1 MNRYVKS
8 PDVIT
13 FQDCVNKNY
22 NLSASLFTKLIMKN
36 TNCLKVSD
44 FLTKKLSIK
53 DLGSE
58 IGSTSYIDKSTYFF
72 MRTKALQK
80 NSFIPEITSESVLP
94 MKPKDFIKMNL
105 KKGDLII
112 SKDSNIGEAA
122 ILEKD
127 YPDFML
133 SGAIYKLPVKEEL
146 RYYLFAMIKHDI
158 FREQLDSIVPK
169 GATIRHAKT
178 LFLDCLIPLPN
189 ENKGDVIKYIS
200 ELTQA
205 IIEKETLIKSR
216 HEQILKKIEE
226 ELKNN
231 QKENEFKY
239 SLPTFSEVM
248 ETGRLDTGIYGEY
261 FKETNFLVTNY
272 KYGSKDLLS
281 KGFTYARGSSL
292 EINALKTRIDSDVL
306 RKGFY
311 ELVIPTNISQYGF
324 VEKSFYIG
332 TPAKLKEVQK
342 GDIIFGGEGFGKGR
356 TYVVI
361 ENTTNVVTN
370 YHGIRIINQNQ
381 NLAESIFVRCFL
393 AYWREKGM
401 IDCIG
406 VGGSGGHC
414 APMYFPL
421 IEIPNFPEN
430 KQKEI
435 VKLYYNPNVTYN
447 SSNFTLENF
456 LSNDSIFNQAAGI
469 YELDKSAKYLK
480 KLLNEAIDNIVN
492 DRKVEFKF

>member
-127 YPDFML
+127 YPNLML

-248 ETGRLDTGIYGEY
+248 ETGRLDTGIYGEIYQKNIHLIKNYSYGY
-261 FKETNFLVTNY
+261 FYIKESEIESGCTPDIRYIDNNSALKYQWVTPSFCSDYGTIDECRINMVGINNIKEDSILIINRTSKGGIGEFVGITSLYNFAELKEGQHNQGMYRISSFNKTKLLFILCCLNCKIYRKICASLSV
-272 KYGSKDLLS
+272 GSKM
-281 KGFTYARGSSL
+281 K
-292 EINALKTRIDSDVL
+292 EIKAKHIST
-306 RKGFY
+306 
-311 ELVIPTNISQYGF
+311 IPF
-324 VEKSFYIG
+324 
-332 TPAKLKEVQK
+332 
-342 GDIIFGGEGFGKGR
+342 
-356 TYVVI
+356 
-361 ENTTNVVTN
+361 
-370 YHGIRIINQNQ
+370 
-381 NLAESIFVRCFL
+381 
-393 AYWREKGM
+393 
-401 IDCIG
+401 
-406 VGGSGGHC
+406 
-414 APMYFPL
+414 
-421 IEIPNFPEN
+421 PNFPEN

-447 SSNFTLENF
+447 SSDFTLENF
-456 LSNDSIFNQAAGI
+456 LSKDSVFNQAAGI